1 MLKVLKFI
9 FQLIDVV
16 IILVLMVLH
25 FVIKEQ
31 TFWSSLYF
39 YVFPL
44 PVIILIILALSVVL
58 TKRWRL
64 YNLKIALILLLI
76 WLGRSFKIHIPDTI
90 EETDLEVVFWNASRD
105 NGLNE
110 AIAINKGI
118 PDVLVLVESKKNNLE
133 VLQAKYPDYY
143 FYKSVRGI
151 MIFSKTPLEII
162 SEETSKYNST
172 VVNFKTVGINFYV
185 VDVSGSTDVPR
196 AWELGYVNKLIEK
209 QENTIIVGDFN
220 VPYESKFL
228 NPLKQ
233 QFNHVFNKK
242 GNGFRET
249 WAWGIPLLSIDHIWF
264 SKDLKI
270 LKTQKI
276 NTWKSD
282 HSMINVIINQ

>member
-118 PDVLVLVESKKNNLE
+118 PDVLVLLESKKNNLE
-133 VLQAKYPDYY
+133 ELQAKYPDYY

-172 VVNFKTVGINFYV
+172 VVNFKTGGINFYV

-233 QFNHVFNKK
+233 QFNHAFNKK